1 MGVFVFQHDKV
12 SDQKQDKK
20 QILFSLCLW
29 IGTTY
34 LSLI

>member
-20 QILFSLCLW
+20 QILLVYGQTIVRICL
-29 IGTTY
+29 
-34 LSLI
+34 